1 MATPDTLSALQA
13 QMDEAA
19 AALDFERARQLRDR
33 IALLRG
39 GASEDAAQAAD
50 TAGLL
55 RQQPG
60 TMGLG
65 SSVPRPT
72 RPEGWTPPRKPDP
85 MTRGRS
91 R

>member
-1 MATPDTLSALQA
+1 MATSDTLSALQA

-33 IALLRG
+33 IALIRG
-39 GASEDAAQAAD
+39 GASAEDASDAD

-72 RPEGWTPPRKPDP
+72 LPEGWVAPKKPDP
-85 MTRGRS
+85 MTRARS